1 MTSKTV
7 TNVTVSAKRM
17 RTGRPMPSW
26 NEWGHGQAWCGT
38 GEIGRHPSYRMV
50 GSRAVRALGGQS
62 VRLVT
67 ATTALAAL
75 VALAGCGGG
84 ARQDVSEPSG
94 TFTVDVIKAAF
105 PLKQRLADRSTLEIG
120 VRNAGNGVV
129 PNVAVTVTAAATGN
143 APAGSTIGAAAF
155 AEPSD
160 QPGLADPSRPVWVL
174 DNGPTGG
181 VTAYTNTWAL
191 GALKPG
197 ETKTFLWH
205 VTAVKAGMHAIK
217 YRVAAGLNGKAKAK
231 LPGGADPIGDF
242 TVNISRKPAD
252 ARVADNGQVVVEPK

>member
-1 MTSKTV
+1 M
-7 TNVTVSAKRM
+7 
-17 RTGRPMPSW
+17 
-26 NEWGHGQAWCGT
+26 
-38 GEIGRHPSYRMV
+38 
-50 GSRAVRALGGQS
+50 
-62 VRLVT
+62 T

-84 ARQDVSEPSG
+84 ARQDANEPSG
-94 TFTVDVIKAAF
+94 TFTLDVTKATF
-105 PLKQRLADRSTLEIG
+105 PVKQRLADRSTLEIG

-129 PNVAVTVTAAATGN
+129 PNVAVTVTAGDTGN
-143 APAGSTIGAAAF
+143 APAGSTAGAAAF

-205 VTAVKAGMHAIK
+205 VTAVKAGTHAIK

-231 LPGGADPIGDF
+231 LPGGADPEGDF
-242 TVNISRKPAD
+242 TVAISRKPAD
-252 ARVADNGQVVVEPK
+252 ARVDDNGKVVVAPQ